1 MSEMYLAKVKVTPEM
16 AYDLLMK
23 NNKNRSISR
32 RKVEMIINDIKSDRF
47 ELTHQP
53 IAISEDGELVDGQ
66 HRLLAVYESGVPVD
80 MFVAYNAPRSTKID
94 IGKPRDV
101 RTALFM
107 AGIICKESLEYKK
120 ITYPMIRMIVLEQF
134 GFKASRS
141 LSADELHAIYTNHKE
156 DIDMIVPMIG
166 KFSKTG
172 VPVCSSA
179 IAYVMLCAYK
189 AGCPIDTISR
199 WYKIL
204 CTGDYLD
211 ETMEKST
218 VAKAIMIFT
227 EFARGK
233 RVDVGTPAD
242 RREEFIKKAMSSL
255 NHYERNEVV
264 SKLYGQY
271 CYPFYKLAPGDF
283 MLEEEEA

>member
-120 ITYPMIRMIVLEQF
+120 ITYPMIR
-134 GFKASRS
+134 K
-141 LSADELHAIYTNHKE
+141 
-156 DIDMIVPMIG
+156 
-166 KFSKTG
+166 
-172 VPVCSSA
+172 
-179 IAYVMLCAYK
+179 
-189 AGCPIDTISR
+189 
-199 WYKIL
+199 
-204 CTGDYLD
+204 YLQ
-211 ETMEKST
+211 S
-218 VAKAIMIFT
+218 
-227 EFARGK
+227 
-233 RVDVGTPAD
+233 
-242 RREEFIKKAMSSL
+242 
-255 NHYERNEVV
+255 
-264 SKLYGQY
+264 
-271 CYPFYKLAPGDF
+271 
-283 MLEEEEA
+283 